1 MVKSLLKP
9 CIAIIF
15 TLYLAGCVPV
25 QQTQLTPLAV
35 QSLQT
40 GTYDGVSKRDLFN
53 ASVTT
58 LQDLG
63 YIVDSADFDTGFV
76 TAHNLTP
83 FSDRRFG
90 DTRITLFVTETSD
103 EDSRVRINIEKS
115 REIATFNRA
124 QPTQVVYSAVL
135 EPDIYQTLFSR
146 IGQNVLTDSVIS

>member
-1 MVKSLLKP
+1 MLRS
-9 CIAIIF
+9 CIAIISA
-15 TLYLAGCVPV
+15 LYLVGCVPI
-25 QQTQLTPLAV
+25 QHPPLTPLAV

-40 GTYDGVSKRDLFN
+40 GIYNDVSKRDLFN

-63 YIVDSADFDTGFV
+63 YIVDSADYDTGFV

-90 DTRITLFVTETSD
+90 DTRITLFVTQTSD

-115 REIATFNRA
+115 TEIATFNRA
-124 QPTQVVYSAVL
+124 QPTQIVYSAVL
-135 EPDIYQTLFSR
+135 DPEIYQTLFNR
-146 IGQNVLTDSVIS
+146 IGQNILTNSVIN